1 MLVKNEIL
9 WYKISIRRIEFS
21 ACRMLMKERRGPI
34 AGAFGEWR
42 AGEKILGLSQMGLA
56 RP

>member
-9 WYKISIRRIEFS
+9 WYKISILRIEFS
-21 ACRMLMKERRGPI
+21 ACRMLMEERRGAI

-42 AGEKILGLSQMGLA
+42 AGEKNFI
-56 RP
+56 

>member
-21 ACRMLMKERRGPI
+21 ALSDANGEKGAI
-34 AGAFGEWR
+34 AGAFREWR
-42 AGEKILGLSQMGLA
+42 AGEKNFI
-56 RP
+56 